1 MALVRKFISHDLSIG
16 GEKVELGATL
26 RVELGVEVD
35 VEVGATLG
43 VEVGA
48 GVGTGVGEGVG
59 VQILF
64 PQPQVTVPAHTASLV
79 VKISDLLCQL
89 Q

>member
-1 MALVRKFISHDLSIG
+1 MALVRNFISHDLSIG

-26 RVELGVEVD
+26 RVELGVEL
-35 VEVGATLG
+35 GATLG

-48 GVGTGVGEGVG
+48 GVGTGVGAGVG

-64 PQPQVTVPAHTASLV
+64 PQPQVTVPAHTASLLL